1 MAEQNSFLNFDD
13 GAIPGNATVSGYE
26 DQIVVQ
32 AVSYGISQAGE
43 WEEGEEITGRVTT
56 FGDMTVTKVMDNG
69 SPALAVACAKKTQFK
84 KAELNLVAGNDAYL
98 TVTLEKIIVTSI
110 SIGYSAGENRPT
122 ETITISYRKATW
134 RYGTA
139 TTSFDLMTS
148 KD

>member
-56 FGDMTVTKVMDNG
+56 LGDMTVTKVMDNG
-69 SPALAVACAKKTQFK
+69 SPALAVACAKKTQYK

>member
-69 SPALAVACAKKTQFK
+69 SPALAVACAKKTQYK
-84 KAELNLVAGNDAYL
+84 KAELNLVAGGDAYL

-110 SIGYSAGENRPT
+110 SIGYSAGDNRPT
-122 ETITISYRKATW
+122 ETITLSYRKATW

-139 TTSFDLMTS
+139 TTSFDLMTA